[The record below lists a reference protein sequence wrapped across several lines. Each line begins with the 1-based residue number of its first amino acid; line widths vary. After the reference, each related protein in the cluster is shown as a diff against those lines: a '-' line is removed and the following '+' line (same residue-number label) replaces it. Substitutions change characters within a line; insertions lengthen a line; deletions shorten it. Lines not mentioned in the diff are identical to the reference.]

1 MKTKEEKKTATNRRE
16 AFLSGGEL
24 TEQEFLKGIQS
35 AEKGPFYT
43 VQESMKQF
51 ENWLLEREK
60 K

>member
-1 MKTKEEKKTATNRRE
+1 MNTKKNPSATDLSE
-16 AFLSGGEL
+16 GFLSGGEL
-24 TEQEFLKGIQS
+24 TEQEFLKGIQT